1 LWHVSKIDADLKDL
15 RQMIKAWTDRKQVIE
30 AEGETLAQGFPNRTA
45 ARARVDNQ
53 SMVNALRG
61 EVEAKERRATVA
73 VLMAKTRVK
82 VTKNGHAAPS
92 AQADT
97 CLADERHS

>member
-1 LWHVSKIDADLKDL
+1 
-15 RQMIKAWTDRKQVIE
+15 MINAWTDRKQVIE

-61 EVEAKERRATVA
+61 EVEANERRATVA
-73 VLMAKTRVK
+73 VLMAKTPVK
-82 VTKNGHAAPS
+82 VTKNVHAAPS